1 MAEDGEFANEE
12 VRNDTVR
19 ASSVS
24 QQILITVK
32 SNKML
37 LPTSKY
43 KLRIL

>member
-12 VRNDTVR
+12 VQNDIVR
-19 ASSVS
+19 ASVS

-37 LPTSKY
+37 LPTSK
-43 KLRIL
+43 